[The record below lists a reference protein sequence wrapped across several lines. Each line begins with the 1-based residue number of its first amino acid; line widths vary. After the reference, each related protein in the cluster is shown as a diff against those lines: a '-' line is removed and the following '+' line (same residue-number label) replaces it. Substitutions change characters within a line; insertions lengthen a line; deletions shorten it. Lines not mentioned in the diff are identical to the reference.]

1 MEDKILLDENGEY
14 KFDFSKLEYVW
25 DIHDIASQ
33 TTMLSDV
40 DFITETEKEVL
51 FIEYKNANI
60 ANAKNPDGMLKK
72 TSTETFYKKI
82 ARKYYD
88 SLLLFWACNGNRK
101 QLPIVYILLIEHPVI
116 DKKIRRMLKEKI
128 NKQLPFNLKDS
139 RIVNIIISNFDVCN
153 LEEWKEK
160 FPYISISPVKEI

>member
-1 MEDKILLDENGEY
+1 MNDKILLDENKQY
-14 KFDFSKLEYVW
+14 KFDFSKLNYVW

-40 DFITETEKEVL
+40 DFITETEEEIL

-60 ANAKNPDGMLKK
+60 SNAKNPDGLLKK
-72 TSTETFYKKI
+72 ASTETFYKKI

-88 SLLLFWACNGNRK
+88 SLLLFWACNRNGK
-101 QLPIVYILLIEHPVI
+101 QLPIVYILLIEHPMI
-116 DKKIRRMLKEKI
+116 DKKIRKMLKEKI
-128 NKQLPFNLKDS
+128 KKQLPFNLNDL
-139 RIVNIIISNFDVCN
+139 RIANTMISDFDVCN

-160 FPYISISPVKEI
+160 FPYIIITPVEK